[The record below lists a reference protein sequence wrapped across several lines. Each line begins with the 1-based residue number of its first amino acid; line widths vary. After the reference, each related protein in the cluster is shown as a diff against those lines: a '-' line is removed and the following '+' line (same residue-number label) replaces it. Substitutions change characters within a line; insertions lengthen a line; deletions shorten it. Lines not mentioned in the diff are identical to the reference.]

1 VVGRALAASE
11 EDHTSSPSLDPSP
24 ANAPVSVG
32 ALLVFLI
39 IVVALL
45 LFVTEPVPIDVT
57 ALGIM
62 VTLMVLGPWTGV
74 SPSEGVSGFANAA
87 TITILA
93 MMILSEGVR
102 RTGAIQRI
110 QSAVSSYT
118 GENVHKQLGATI
130 GLVGPLSGLINNT
143 AAVAILLPMVS
154 DLAHE
159 NRTSPS
165 KLLLPLSYA
174 SMFGGMLTLI
184 GTSTNLLAS
193 SISGDLIGRPFSMF
207 EFTHLGLIVFGVG
220 AAYLLTVGYWLT
232 PAHVTPRSARESTE
246 QDVFLTEIIVGDE
259 SPFVGMTLEE
269 ALAEVSF
276 EANVTQIVRAGSYRR
291 EPPLSTTI
299 RGGDIFTIRLKK
311 DALQALFDVEGID
324 LVPDA
329 ATEADLETLGP
340 DETLVEIVITAG
352 SDLVGETIESAGL
365 QDFYRAAVLALRRGG
380 ETAHERLSK
389 FTLRPGDVLLI
400 ESKAE
405 TVDRLAN
412 DPNVIV
418 AGELDLQQFRG
429 SKLPL
434 AVGTVLAV
442 VGLAAAGVLPIM
454 VAALA
459 GVVVMIATGVIK
471 PAEAYEAVQWDVIFL
486 LAGVIPLGKAL
497 STTGGADL
505 LGALVAASAEYVP
518 AIVVLGLFYLLTAAM
533 TNLISNQASVVLL
546 LPVAVDVAS
555 RLGANPFA
563 FILAVTFAA
572 STAFMSPVGYQTN
585 LFVYGPGG
593 YDFGDYVRVGGPLQL
608 LMAVVT
614 TLGIAIFWGL

>member
-1 VVGRALAASE
+1 VDSTADFNVHVFSM
-11 EDHTSSPSLDPSP
+11 PS
-24 ANAPVSVG
+24 VSVG

-39 IVVALL
+39 ILGALL

-57 ALGIM
+57 ALGVM
-62 VTLMVLGPWTGV
+62 VTLMILEPWTGI
-74 SPSEGVSGFANAA
+74 SPSEGVSGFANSA

-102 RTGAIQRI
+102 RTGVIQRI
-110 QSAVSSYT
+110 QSLVSSYT

-130 GLVGPLSGLINNT
+130 GLVGPLSGIINNT

-174 SMFGGMLTLI
+174 SMAGGMLTLI

-193 SISGDLIGRPFSMF
+193 SISADLLGRAFSMF
-207 EFTHLGLIVFGVG
+207 EFTHLGLIVFG
-220 AAYLLTVGYWLT
+220 ACALYLLTVGYWLT
-232 PAHVTPRSARESTE
+232 PSHVIPRSKRESTH
-246 QDVFLTEIIVGDE
+246 QDVFLTEITVGDG

-269 ALAEVSF
+269 ALERVDF
-276 EANVTQIVRAGSYRR
+276 EANVTQIIREGGYRR

-299 RGGDIFTIRLKK
+299 QAGDTFTIRLTEE
-311 DALQALFDVEGID
+311 ALRTLFDVEGID
-324 LVPDA
+324 LVPDV
-329 ATEADLETLGP
+329 ATEADLQTLGP
-340 DETLVEIVITAG
+340 DETLVEVVVTTG
-352 SDLVGETIESAGL
+352 SDLVDETIVSAGL
-365 QDFYRAAVLALRRGG
+365 QEFYRAAVLAIRRGG
-380 ETAHERLSK
+380 ETAYERLTD

-412 DPNVIV
+412 DPNVLV
-418 AGELDLQQFRG
+418 AGELDLQRFR
-429 SKLPL
+429 SAKLPL

-442 VGLAAAGVLPIM
+442 VGLAAFGVLPIM
-454 VAALA
+454 VAALG
-459 GVVVMIATGVIK
+459 GVVVMIAAGVVK
-471 PAEAYEAVQWDVIFL
+471 AAEAYEAVQWDVIFL
-486 LAGVIPLGKAL
+486 LAGVIPLGRAL
-497 STTGGADL
+497 SETGGADL
-505 LGALVAASAEYVP
+505 LGRLIVSSAELLPPVL
-518 AIVVLGLFYLLTAAM
+518 VLGLFYLLTAVM

-546 LPVAVDVAS
+546 LPVAVDAAT
-555 RLGANPFA
+555 RLDANPFA
-563 FILAVTFAA
+563 FVLAVTFAA

-593 YDFGDYVRVGGPLQL
+593 YDFADYVRVGAPLQL
-608 LMAVVT
+608 LLAVVT
-614 TLGIAIFWGL
+614 TLGIVAFWGL

>member
-1 VVGRALAASE
+1 M
-11 EDHTSSPSLDPSP
+11 TS
-24 ANAPVSVG
+24 VSVG

-39 IVVALL
+39 ILVALI

-57 ALGIM
+57 ALGVM
-62 VTLMVLGPWTGV
+62 VALMVLGPWTQI
-74 SPSEGVSGFANAA
+74 SPSEGVSGFANSA

-102 RTGAIQRI
+102 RTGVIQRI
-110 QSAVSSYT
+110 QATVAALT

-130 GLVGPLSGLINNT
+130 GIVGPLSGVINNT

-174 SMFGGMLTLI
+174 SMAGGMLTLI

-193 SISGDLIGRPFSMF
+193 SISGELIGRPFSMF
-207 EFTHLGLIVFGVG
+207 EFTHLGVLVFGTC
-220 AAYLLTVGYWLT
+220 AAYLLTVGYWLA
-232 PAHVTPRSARESTE
+232 PAHVVPRSERTSTQQE
-246 QDVFLTEIIVGDE
+246 VFLTEVIVGAD
-259 SPFVGMTLEE
+259 SPFVGLTLEE
-269 ALAEVSF
+269 ALGRVDF
-276 EANVTQIVRAGSYRR
+276 EANVTQIIRDGDYRR

-299 RGGDIFTIRLKK
+299 EAGDTFTIRLTK
-311 DALQALFDVEGID
+311 DALQTLFDVEGID
-324 LVPDA
+324 LVPDV
-329 ATEADLETLGP
+329 ATEADLQTLKP
-340 DETLVEIVITAG
+340 DETLVEIVVTTG

-365 QDFYRAAVLALRRGG
+365 QDFYRAAVLAIRRGA
-380 ETAHERLSK
+380 ETAHERLTDY
-389 FTLRPGDVLLI
+389 TLRPGDVLLI

-412 DPNVIV
+412 DPNVLV
-418 AGELDLQQFRG
+418 AGELDLQRFRS
-429 SKLPL
+429 SKMPV
-434 AVGTVLAV
+434 AVATVLGV
-442 VGLAAAGVLPIM
+442 VGLAAFGVLPVM
-454 VAALA
+454 VSALG
-459 GVVVMIATGVIK
+459 GVVVMIATGVVK
-471 PAEAYEAVQWDVIFL
+471 AAEAYEAVQWDVIFL

-497 STTGGADL
+497 SATGGADL
-505 LGALVAASAEYVP
+505 LGHVIVSSADVLP
-518 AIVVLGLFYLLTAAM
+518 AVLVLGLFYLLTALM

-546 LPVAVDVAS
+546 LPVAVDAAA
-555 RLGANPFA
+555 RLGVNPFA
-563 FILAVTFAA
+563 FVLAVTFAA

-608 LMAVVT
+608 LLAVVT
-614 TLGIAIFWGL
+614 TLGIAAFWGL

>member
-1 VVGRALAASE
+1 M
-11 EDHTSSPSLDPSP
+11 PS
-24 ANAPVSVG
+24 VSIG

-39 IVVALL
+39 IFVALL

-62 VTLMVLGPWTGV
+62 VTLMILGPWTGV
-74 SPSEGVSGFANAA
+74 SPSEGVSGFSNAA

-102 RTGAIQRI
+102 RTGVIQRI
-110 QSAVSSYT
+110 QATVSAYT

-130 GLVGPLSGLINNT
+130 GLVGPLSGVINNT

-159 NRTSPS
+159 NDTSPS

-174 SMFGGMLTLI
+174 SMAGGMLTLI

-193 SISGDLIGRPFSMF
+193 SISGDLIGEPFSMF
-207 EFTHLGLIVFGVG
+207 EFTHLGLIVF
-220 AAYLLTVGYWLT
+220 ATCALYLLTVGFWLT
-232 PAHVTPRSARESTE
+232 PSHVRPRSQRESTE

-259 SPFVGMTLEE
+259 SPFVGRTLETLLE
-269 ALAEVSF
+269 GLDF
-276 EANVTQIVRAGSYRR
+276 EANVTQVIREGTYRR
-291 EPPLSTTI
+291 EPALSTTI
-299 RGGDIFTIRLKK
+299 QEGDIFTIRLTQ
-311 DALQALFDVEGID
+311 DALRALFDVDDID
-324 LVPDA
+324 LVPDV

-340 DETLVEIVITAG
+340 DETLVEIVVTAG

-365 QDFYRAAVLALRRGG
+365 QDFYRAAVLAVRRGS
-380 ETAHERLSK
+380 ETAHERLAE

-412 DPNVIV
+412 DPNVLV
-418 AGELDLQQFRG
+418 AGELDLQRFRS
-429 SKLPL
+429 SKMGL

-442 VGLAAAGVLPIM
+442 VGLAALNVLPIM
-454 VAALA
+454 VTALG
-459 GVVVMIATGVIK
+459 GVVAMIVTGIVK
-471 PAEAYEAVQWDVIFL
+471 PAEAYDAVQWDVIFL

-497 STTGGADL
+497 SETGGADL
-505 LGALVAASAEYVP
+505 LGQLVVSSADVLP
-518 AIVVLGLFYLLTAAM
+518 LPVVLGMFYVLAALM

-546 LPVAVDVAS
+546 LPVAVEAATQM
-555 RLGANPFA
+555 GANPFA
-563 FILAVTFAA
+563 FVLAVTFAA
-572 STAFMSPVGYQTN
+572 STAFMTPVGYQTN

-593 YDFGDYVRVGGPLQL
+593 YEFGDYARVGGPLQL
-608 LMAVVT
+608 LLAVVT
-614 TLGIAIFWGL
+614 TLGIVAFWGL

>member
-1 VVGRALAASE
+1 MP
-11 EDHTSSPSLDPSP
+11 T
-24 ANAPVSVG
+24 VSVG

-39 IVVALL
+39 ILVALI

-57 ALGIM
+57 ALGVM
-62 VTLMVLGPWTGV
+62 VTLMVLGPWTGI
-74 SPSEGVSGFANAA
+74 SPSEGVSGFSNAA

-110 QSAVSSYT
+110 QATVAAYT
-118 GENVHKQLGATI
+118 GANVHRQLGATI

-159 NRTSPS
+159 NETSPS

-174 SMFGGMLTLI
+174 SMAGGMLTLI

-193 SISGDLIGRPFSMF
+193 SISGDLIGHSFSMF
-207 EFTHLGLIVFGVG
+207 EFTHLGLLVF
-220 AAYLLTVGYWLT
+220 ATCALYLLTVGFWLA
-232 PAHVTPRSARESTE
+232 PSHVRPRSQRESTE
-246 QDVFLTEIIVGDE
+246 QDVFLTEIIVADD
-259 SPFVGMTLEE
+259 SPFVGRTVEE
-269 ALAEVSF
+269 ALERVDF
-276 EANVTQIVRAGSYRR
+276 EANVTQVLRDGTYRR

-299 RGGDIFTIRLKK
+299 RGGDVFTIRLTK
-311 DALQALFDVEGID
+311 DALNALFDVEGID

-365 QDFYRAAVLALRRGG
+365 QEFYRAAVLAVRRGG
-380 ETAHERLSK
+380 ETAHERLAD

-418 AGELDLQQFRG
+418 AGELDLQQFRA

-459 GVVVMIATGVIK
+459 GVVVMIATGVMK

-505 LGALVAASAEYVP
+505 LGGLVAASAAYVP
-518 AIVVLGLFYLLTAAM
+518 AVVVLGLFYLLTAAM

-555 RLGANPFA
+555 RLGVNPFA
-563 FILAVTFAA
+563 FVLAVTFAA

-614 TLGIAIFWGL
+614 TLGIAAFWGL

>member
-1 VVGRALAASE
+1 M
-11 EDHTSSPSLDPSP
+11 TS
-24 ANAPVSVG
+24 VSVG

-39 IVVALL
+39 ILVALI

-57 ALGIM
+57 ALGVM
-62 VTLMVLGPWTGV
+62 VALMVLGPWTQI
-74 SPSEGVSGFANAA
+74 SPSEGVSGFANSA

-102 RTGAIQRI
+102 RTGVIQRI
-110 QSAVSSYT
+110 QATVAALT

-130 GLVGPLSGLINNT
+130 GIVGPLSGVINNT

-174 SMFGGMLTLI
+174 SMAGGMLTLI

-193 SISGDLIGRPFSMF
+193 SISGELIGRPFSMF
-207 EFTHLGLIVFGVG
+207 EFTHLGVLVFGTC

-232 PAHVTPRSARESTE
+232 PAHVVPRSERTSTQQE
-246 QDVFLTEIIVGDE
+246 VFLTEVIVGAD
-259 SPFVGMTLEE
+259 SPFVGLTLEE
-269 ALAEVSF
+269 ALGRVDF
-276 EANVTQIVRAGSYRR
+276 EANVTQIIRDGDYRR
-291 EPPLSTTI
+291 EPPLSTRI
-299 RGGDIFTIRLKK
+299 EAGDTFTIRLTE
-311 DALQALFDVEGID
+311 DALQTLFDVEGID
-324 LVPDA
+324 LVPDV
-329 ATEADLETLGP
+329 ATEADLQTLKP
-340 DETLVEIVITAG
+340 DETLVEIVVTTG

-365 QDFYRAAVLALRRGG
+365 QDFYRAAVLAIRRGA
-380 ETAHERLSK
+380 ETAHERLTDY
-389 FTLRPGDVLLI
+389 TLRPGDVLLI

-412 DPNVIV
+412 DPNVLV
-418 AGELDLQQFRG
+418 AGELDLQRFRS
-429 SKLPL
+429 SKMPV
-434 AVGTVLAV
+434 AVATVLGV
-442 VGLAAAGVLPIM
+442 VGLAAFGVLPVM
-454 VAALA
+454 VSALG
-459 GVVVMIATGVIK
+459 GVVVMIATGVVK
-471 PAEAYEAVQWDVIFL
+471 AAEAYEAVQWDVIFL

-497 STTGGADL
+497 SATGGADL
-505 LGALVAASAEYVP
+505 LGHVIVSSADVLP
-518 AIVVLGLFYLLTAAM
+518 SVLVLGLFYLLTALM

-546 LPVAVDVAS
+546 LPVAVDAAA
-555 RLGANPFA
+555 RLGVNPFA
-563 FILAVTFAA
+563 FVLAVTFAA

-608 LMAVVT
+608 LLAVVT
-614 TLGIAIFWGL
+614 TLGIAAFWGL